1 MPGNLRTSTALYW
14 YLQNLE
20 HFIKSN
26 IKIWRC
32 ILDML
37 FVLFFFSIFKN
48 SKLCSFYF
56 VYFIIFQEY
65 LSPAEKTS
73 NCSTEQLS
81 RLTLTT
87 VQVLQAS
94 VVHISSSGPH
104 RSTLLTAIHLC
115 YTFYVKHHNILKL
128 PEPLTVPK
136 VLYHIVAKLSDIK
149 VNIT

>member
-20 HFIKSN
+20 HLIKSN

-37 FVLFFFSIFKN
+37 FVLFFCFFKN

-104 RSTLLTAIHLC
+104 RSTLLAAIHLC

>member
-20 HFIKSN
+20 HLIKSN

-37 FVLFFFSIFKN
+37 FVLFFFIFKN

-56 VYFIIFQEY
+56 VFFIIFQEY

-104 RSTLLTAIHLC
+104 KSTLLAAIHLC

>member
-37 FVLFFFSIFKN
+37 FVLFFCFFKN

-87 VQVLQAS
+87 VQVLQSS

-104 RSTLLTAIHLC
+104 RSTLLAAIHLC

>member
-37 FVLFFFSIFKN
+37 FVLFFCFFKN

-81 RLTLTT
+81 RITLTT

-104 RSTLLTAIHLC
+104 RSTLLAAIHLC

>member
-20 HFIKSN
+20 HFIKATL
-26 IKIWRC
+26 KYDGVYL
-32 ILDML
+32 ILF
-37 FVLFFFSIFKN
+37 FVLFFFIFKN
-48 SKLCSFYF
+48 SKLSSFYF

-104 RSTLLTAIHLC
+104 RSTLLAAIHLC

>member
-37 FVLFFFSIFKN
+37 FVLFFCFFKN

-104 RSTLLTAIHLC
+104 RSTLLAAIHLC

>member
-14 YLQNLE
+14 YIYKIQNTIKATLE
-20 HFIKSN
+20 YDGVYL
-26 IKIWRC
+26 
-32 ILDML
+32 ILL
-37 FVLFFFSIFKN
+37 FVLFYFIFKN
-48 SKLCSFYF
+48 SKLSSFYF

-104 RSTLLTAIHLC
+104 RSTLLAAIHLC

>member
-37 FVLFFFSIFKN
+37 FVLFFFCFFKN
-48 SKLCSFYF
+48 SKLCSFSF

-73 NCSTEQLS
+73 NFSTEQLS
-81 RLTLTT
+81 RITLTT

-104 RSTLLTAIHLC
+104 RSTLLAAIHLC

>member
-37 FVLFFFSIFKN
+37 FVLFFCFFKN

-81 RLTLTT
+81 RITLTT

-94 VVHISSSGPH
+94 VVHISSSGLH

>member
-1 MPGNLRTSTALYW
+1 MTVYRL
-14 YLQNLE
+14 
-20 HFIKSN
+20 
-26 IKIWRC
+26 
-32 ILDML
+32 LDI
-37 FVLFFFSIFKN
+37 VLCSIFFFIFKN
-48 SKLCSFYF
+48 SKLSSFYF

-104 RSTLLTAIHLC
+104 RSTLLAAIHLC

>member
-37 FVLFFFSIFKN
+37 FVLFFFIFKN

-56 VYFIIFQEY
+56 VFFIIFQEY

-104 RSTLLTAIHLC
+104 KSTLLAAIHLC

>member
-37 FVLFFFSIFKN
+37 FVLFFFIFKN

-56 VYFIIFQEY
+56 VFFIIFQEY

-104 RSTLLTAIHLC
+104 RSTLLAAIHLC

>member
-20 HFIKSN
+20 HHKSN
-26 IKIWRC
+26 IRIWRC
-32 ILDML
+32 ILDIAL
-37 FVLFFFSIFKN
+37 CSIFFIFKN
-48 SKLCSFYF
+48 SKLSSFYF

-94 VVHISSSGPH
+94 VVHIYSSGPH
-104 RSTLLTAIHLC
+104 RSTLLAAIHLC

>member
-20 HFIKSN
+20 HLIKSN

-37 FVLFFFSIFKN
+37 FVLFFFIFKN

-56 VYFIIFQEY
+56 VFFIIFQEY

-81 RLTLTT
+81 RITLTT

-104 RSTLLTAIHLC
+104 KSTLLAAIHLC

>member
-20 HFIKSN
+20 HYKSN
-26 IKIWRC
+26 IRIWRC
-32 ILDML
+32 ILDIAL
-37 FVLFFFSIFKN
+37 CSIFFIFKN
-48 SKLCSFYF
+48 SKLSSFYF

-104 RSTLLTAIHLC
+104 RSTLLAAIHLC